1 MCALH
6 IYLLSISPALYG
18 RGSRVVVCRRLTCLA
33 VSGPL
38 QQRWMYPH
46 IHLYTLVYISA
57 GGVGCSNA
65 DACVVHA
72 TPGSQ
77 STFHTLPLSCSAVP
91 IVGLQDCPARG
102 SQGVSRRLVQGS
114 SLAVL
119 CCRPRGSQ
127 SNQLLQLLLPDWA
140 WAATDQQPVFVLPSA
155 AHCHPVKIA
164 QFTAVLSRP
173 AAQLCSVC
181 HVEPMLSFFGLAVD

>member
-6 IYLLSISPALYG
+6 TYLLSISHALYG

-38 QQRWMYPH
+38 RQRWK
-46 IHLYTLVYISA
+46 SA

-91 IVGLQDCPARG
+91 IVGLQDCPTRG

-155 AHCHPVKIA
+155 AHGHPVKIA
-164 QFTAVLSRP
+164 QIRAVLSRP

-181 HVEPMLSFFGLAVD
+181 HVEPMLSFVGLAVD